1 MGLGINWGL
10 EFSELFN
17 RREVELARKRGVSE
31 ISVSDVEEVA
41 AIPKQKDGA
50 CSERDENINQNISNL
65 KNAVYFNVYLYIEPC
80 QSRLRLI

>member
-17 RREVELARKRGVSE
+17 RREVELARKRGGSE

-41 AIPKQKDGA
+41 AIPNQKDGA
-50 CSERDENINQNISNL
+50 CSERF
-65 KNAVYFNVYLYIEPC
+65 K
-80 QSRLRLI
+80 